1 MLMMPRWLLE
11 ARSWL
16 LLFKEIEV
24 MGENWDSEL
33 YLPVTGWVRLAT
45 SLLSWRLQI
54 LVMPSPRPAQINS
67 EFLEKVSEFTGLPR
81 DWTWCPP
88 AKTLLTFACIT
99 CTFLP
104 LEAELST
111 ICPSSYPCAIIWLLW
126 LHPNELIFVAPYYL
140 LVLNCGKGCS
150 PVPPLM
156 PLAYEELVAFE
167 TSCSRTFVLEEA
179 RIYDIF
185 KLFIMREIHSYS
197 FFNL

>member
-1 MLMMPRWLLE
+1 MMPRWLLE

-16 LLFKEIEV
+16 LLFKDMEV
-24 MGENWDSEL
+24 MGENCDSEL
-33 YLPVTGWVRLAT
+33 YLPVTGWVRFAT
-45 SLLSWRLQI
+45 SFLSWRLQI
-54 LVMPSPRPAQINS
+54 LVMPSPRPAQMYS
-67 EFLEKVSEFTGLPR
+67 EFLEKISEFTGLPM

-88 AKTLLTFACIT
+88 AKTLFTFAWIT
-99 CTFLP
+99 WTFLP

-126 LHPNELIFVAPYYL
+126 LQPSELIFVAPYYL
-140 LVLNCGKGCS
+140 LVLNYGKGCS

-156 PLAYEELVAFE
+156 PLANEELVALE

-185 KLFIMREIHSYS
+185 KLFIMREIK
-197 FFNL
+197 FIDF